1 MILPWLETQSTLD
14 SARQLLGM
22 KLSLGAC
29 SGLIVETEAYLGARD
44 QAAHA
49 FNHRHTTRNHSL
61 FLAAGTVYVYRMRQ
75 YCLLNIVTQPV
86 DVPECILIR
95 ALEPISGLATMQTRR
110 KQIGI
115 GLTNGPGKL
124 CQALA
129 IDKQLDGTVLN
140 QSGLSLAPTDHR
152 PRNIAVGPRIGIPNK
167 EPWTSAPL
175 RFYVAGNPF
184 VSKIP
189 RREQDLEMRGWQS

>member
-61 FLAAGTVYVYRMRQ
+61 FWRL
-75 YCLLNIVTQPV
+75 
-86 DVPECILIR
+86 VPFMFIECDNT
-95 ALEPISGLATMQTRR
+95 A
-110 KQIGI
+110 
-115 GLTNGPGKL
+115 
-124 CQALA
+124 C
-129 IDKQLDGTVLN
+129 
-140 QSGLSLAPTDHR
+140 
-152 PRNIAVGPRIGIPNK
+152 
-167 EPWTSAPL
+167 
-175 RFYVAGNPF
+175 
-184 VSKIP
+184 
-189 RREQDLEMRGWQS
+189 

>member
-61 FLAAGTVYVYRMRQ
+61 FLA
-75 YCLLNIVTQPV
+75 
-86 DVPECILIR
+86 ECILIR

-189 RREQDLEMRGWQS
+189 RRDQDLEMRGWQS

>member
-86 DVPECILIR
+86 DVPE
-95 ALEPISGLATMQTRR
+95 
-110 KQIGI
+110 QIGI

-189 RREQDLEMRGWQS
+189 RRDQDLEMRGWQS